1 MMKNIKIILLLF
13 VLLLLT
19 ACSINRNDF
28 AYNDVIENVKKPN
41 NNQLLIEGSFS
52 TKEMIA
58 LTEVSDD
65 ILKKYE
71 SKPELYVSKDFI
83 KFGDMY
89 SFNPNFKSRFLN
101 YKNLISMSGLLMS
114 DKIDAEEGPVLTV
127 SDGQFYYQNILVL
140 DDNKVAVIN
149 DGILFIMEKYSDTI
163 DNEIV
168 EKAFEKDMKEDET
181 NADELQYAGE
191 SAVFIGLKTPKKDS
205 LDNTYYEYKTIMVQ
219 RDENMNLLVY
229 GIKDLFVP
237 GKNGINISGVDHIV
251 EGQKARDVFFYNPIN
266 NKDKKENQK
275 IQIGEGSSNSI
286 LYIGN
291 GYLSIETKDYDS
303 AYRKYRLYDLQ
314 KLDSQDALNV
324 KDIAGED
331 GLKSFIEDTA
341 KTINKNN
348 IGAKAIELTD
358 TYCIGMVRNKG
369 SWEYKSNLI
378 IDEEDRLLV
387 IDYFLNIVPTIQITN
402 DNLSLSYEDIK
413 TKIPNMI
420 DAYTSPNGDLLIVH
434 KPQEIMAYNINNGI
448 ISNEPEL
455 SINVGEYE
463 KIVMTEWLTGSLVED
478 WSNVFLKQQRVPIH
492 TIE

>member
-191 SAVFIGLKTPKKDS
+191 SAVFIGLKTPKKD
-205 LDNTYYEYKTIMVQ
+205 
-219 RDENMNLLVY
+219 
-229 GIKDLFVP
+229 
-237 GKNGINISGVDHIV
+237 
-251 EGQKARDVFFYNPIN
+251 
-266 NKDKKENQK
+266 
-275 IQIGEGSSNSI
+275 
-286 LYIGN
+286 
-291 GYLSIETKDYDS
+291 
-303 AYRKYRLYDLQ
+303 RK
-314 KLDSQDALNV
+314 SV
-324 KDIAGED
+324 
-331 GLKSFIEDTA
+331 
-341 KTINKNN
+341 
-348 IGAKAIELTD
+348 
-358 TYCIGMVRNKG
+358 V
-369 SWEYKSNLI
+369 
-378 IDEEDRLLV
+378 
-387 IDYFLNIVPTIQITN
+387 
-402 DNLSLSYEDIK
+402 
-413 TKIPNMI
+413 
-420 DAYTSPNGDLLIVH
+420 
-434 KPQEIMAYNINNGI
+434 
-448 ISNEPEL
+448 
-455 SINVGEYE
+455 
-463 KIVMTEWLTGSLVED
+463 
-478 WSNVFLKQQRVPIH
+478 
-492 TIE
+492 

>member
-1 MMKNIKIILLLF
+1 MMNRTKLILLSLLIL
-13 VLLLLT
+13 VLT
-19 ACSINRNDF
+19 SCSTNPNDF
-28 AYNDVIENVKKPN
+28 AYNDVIENVKKPD
-41 NNQLLIEGSFS
+41 NNQLLVEGSFN

-58 LTEVSDD
+58 LTDISED

-71 SKPELYVSKDFI
+71 NKPELYIAKDFI

-89 SFNPNFKSRFLN
+89 SFNPDFKSRYLN

-114 DKIDAEEGPVLTV
+114 DKIEAEEGPVLTV

-140 DDNKVAVIN
+140 EDDKVGVIN
-149 DGILFIMEKYSDTI
+149 DGILFIMEKYSDDI

-168 EKAFEKDMKEDET
+168 KTASEKELQKSES
-181 NADELQYAGE
+181 NQDELPYQGE
-191 SAVFIGLKTPKKDS
+191 SAVLIGLKTPKKDS
-205 LDNTYYEYKTIMVQ
+205 LDNTYYDYKTIMIQ
-219 RDENMNLLVY
+219 RDEDMNLLVY
-229 GIKDLFVP
+229 GIEDLFVP
-237 GKNGINISGVDHIV
+237 GKNGINISGVDHII
-251 EGQKARDVFFYNPIN
+251 EGKLAKDLFFYSPIS
-266 NKDKKENQK
+266 KEKEENQYSEV
-275 IQIGEGSSNSI
+275 GEGASNSI

-291 GYLSIETKDYDS
+291 GYLSVETKEFDS

-314 KLDSQDALNV
+314 NLNTSDALNV

-378 IDEEDRLLV
+378 IDEEDKLLV
-387 IDYFLNIVPTIQITN
+387 IDYFLNMVPTVQITN

-463 KIVMTEWLTGSLVED
+463 KIVMTEWLSGALVKD
-478 WSNVFLKQQRVPIH
+478 WSNIFLKQERVPIH